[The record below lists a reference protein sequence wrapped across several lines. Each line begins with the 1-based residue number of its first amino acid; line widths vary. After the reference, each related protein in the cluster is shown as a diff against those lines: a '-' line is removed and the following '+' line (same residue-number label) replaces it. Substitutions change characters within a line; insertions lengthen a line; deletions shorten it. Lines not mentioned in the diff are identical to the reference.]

1 MQRWLRYFYG
11 CLAVLTL
18 TVISALGLAP
28 ATVLAYWDNLG
39 GRPALTLTGGDE
51 NGDGATFLDEEGN
64 PRSFIGDYTPVFNS
78 ITNNPNYGDERN
90 FVTALAIDQDIHGAW
105 NSNTITAEDGKVYL
119 VRIYVHNNNPNGED
133 ATATDTKVAFSIPTA
148 SDSQIE
154 VGGWLNSSNANAT
167 QIYDGITF
175 QAPDDQPF
183 HLEYVYGSAT
193 LYNNGFAGPS
203 GTGFPDDS
211 IVTNASGGGALI
223 GYEDFDGRIPGC
235 FKYTQL
241 VCIKVKVIYDYEFTV
256 DVKVRLAGTE
266 DEFAET
272 IEAEVCDKVEFQ
284 IHYQNTA
291 PVSENNTEQNERNIQ
306 HSVMIRDVL
315 PDNMVYVPNSTY
327 LYNSNYRDGTLLTP
341 DGDLFTRAINIGN
354 YGPQS
359 NGYVRFT
366 AEVVDKSLAVDKNVL
381 VNWAQA
387 TVSSTV
393 HQDHAKTRVQKPETA
408 KTVIRII
415 ILGIIILCLIDIVR
429 LRHKLRQLR
438 Q

>member
-1 MQRWLRYFYG
+1 MLKQPIAKKIVRYML
-11 CLAVLTL
+11 LAAMVLSMAETL
-18 TVISALGLAP
+18 IPMNA
-28 ATVLAYWDNLG
+28 LAYWDNLG

-78 ITNNPNYGDERN
+78 IVNNQNYGDERN
-90 FVTALAIDQDIHGAW
+90 FVTARAIDQDIHGAW

-119 VRIYVHNNNPNGED
+119 VRMYVHNNNPNGED

-175 QAPDDQPF
+175 QAPDGQLF

-235 FKYTQL
+235 FKYTQI
-241 VCIKVKVIYDYEFTV
+241 VTIKVKVVYGHEFEL
-256 DVKVRLAGTE
+256 DVKVRPAGTH
-266 DEFAET
+266 
-272 IEAEVCDKVEFQ
+272 DKFSESIDAKIGDRVEYQ
-284 IHYQNTA
+284 IQFTNSA
-291 PVSENNTEQNERNIQ
+291 ANDIQENVI
-306 HSVMIRDVL
+306 IRDVL
-315 PDNMVYVPNSTY
+315 PENMVYIANTTY
-327 LYNSNYRDGTLLTP
+327 LYNSNHKDGKQITP
-341 DGDLFTRAINIGN
+341 DGDLFGGGINIGSYEPN
-354 YGPQS
+354 ASGW
-359 NGYVRFT
+359 VRFT
-366 AEVVDKSLAVDKNVL
+366 TEVTDKSLEEGDNVL
-381 VNWAQA
+381 VNWAQGMVKA
-387 TVSSTV
+387 TI
-393 HQDHAKTRVQKPETA
+393 HQDHAKTMVQKPKITH
-408 KTVIRII
+408 TII
-415 ILGIIILCLIDIVR
+415 TGLLCLLTIIYLLLK
-429 LRHKLRQLR
+429 LRHTPR
-438 Q
+438 

>member
-1 MQRWLRYFYG
+1 MLKQPIAKKIVRYML
-11 CLAVLTL
+11 LAAMVLSMAETL
-18 TVISALGLAP
+18 IPMNA
-28 ATVLAYWDNLG
+28 LAYWDNLG

-78 ITNNPNYGDERN
+78 IVNNQNYGDERN
-90 FVTALAIDQDIHGAW
+90 FVTARAIDQDIHGAW

-119 VRIYVHNNNPNGED
+119 VRMYVHNNNPNGED

-175 QAPDDQPF
+175 QAPDGQLF

-235 FKYTQL
+235 FKYTQI
-241 VCIKVKVIYDYEFTV
+241 VTIKVKVVYDHEFEL
-256 DVKVRLAGTE
+256 DVKVRPAGTH
-266 DEFAET
+266 DEFSESIDAK
-272 IEAEVCDKVEFQ
+272 IGDRVEYQ
-284 IHYQNTA
+284 IQFTNSA
-291 PVSENNTEQNERNIQ
+291 ANDIQENVI
-306 HSVMIRDVL
+306 IRDVL
-315 PDNMVYVPNSTY
+315 PENMVYIANTTY
-327 LYNSNYRDGTLLTP
+327 LYNSNHKDGKQITP
-341 DGDLFTRAINIGN
+341 DGDLFGGGINIGSYEPN
-354 YGPQS
+354 ASGW
-359 NGYVRFT
+359 VRFT
-366 AEVVDKSLAVDKNVL
+366 AEVTDKSLEEGDNVL
-381 VNWAQA
+381 VNWAQGMVKA
-387 TVSSTV
+387 TI
-393 HQDHAKTRVQKPETA
+393 HQDHAKTMVQKPKITH
-408 KTVIRII
+408 TII
-415 ILGIIILCLIDIVR
+415 TGLLCLLTIIYLLLK
-429 LRHKLRQLR
+429 LRHTPR
-438 Q
+438 

>member
-1 MQRWLRYFYG
+1 MLKQPIAKKIVRYML
-11 CLAVLTL
+11 LAAMVLSMAETL
-18 TVISALGLAP
+18 IPMNA
-28 ATVLAYWDNLG
+28 LAYWDNLG

-78 ITNNPNYGDERN
+78 IVNNQNYGDERN
-90 FVTALAIDQDIHGAW
+90 FVTARAIDQDIHGAW

-119 VRIYVHNNNPNGED
+119 VRMYVHNNNPNGED

-175 QAPDDQPF
+175 QAPDGQLF

-235 FKYTQL
+235 FKYTQI
-241 VCIKVKVIYDYEFTV
+241 VTIKVKVVYDHEFEL
-256 DVKVRLAGTE
+256 DVKVRPAGTH
-266 DEFAET
+266 DEFSESIDAK
-272 IEAEVCDKVEFQ
+272 IGDRVEYQ
-284 IHYQNTA
+284 IQFTNSA
-291 PVSENNTEQNERNIQ
+291 ANDIQENVI
-306 HSVMIRDVL
+306 IRDVL
-315 PDNMVYVPNSTY
+315 SENMVYIANTTY
-327 LYNSNYRDGTLLTP
+327 LYNSNHKDGKQITP
-341 DGDLFTRAINIGN
+341 DGDLFGGGINIGSYEPN
-354 YGPQS
+354 ASGW
-359 NGYVRFT
+359 VRFT
-366 AEVVDKSLAVDKNVL
+366 TEVTDKSLEEGDNVL
-381 VNWAQA
+381 VNWAQGMVKA
-387 TVSSTV
+387 TI
-393 HQDHAKTRVQKPETA
+393 HQDHAKTMVQKPKITH
-408 KTVIRII
+408 TII
-415 ILGIIILCLIDIVR
+415 TGLLCLLTIIYLLLK
-429 LRHKLRQLR
+429 LRHTPR
-438 Q
+438 